1 MRLLAMSGWRRL
13 AKNEGSRGARARSPN
28 VRVRVLIYK
37 AKEGGYWAQV
47 PALPGCV
54 SEGETRQE
62 LIANLREAL
71 EGCLLT
77 PGGDFVPEQ
86 GGKEEE
92 IDV

>member
-1 MRLLAMSGWRRL
+1 V
-13 AKNEGSRGARARSPN
+13 K
-28 VRVRVLIYK
+28 VRVLIYK